1 MATIGRPRTSPVL
14 RFWAKVAK
22 SDGCW
27 EWQAVRSSQGYGAF
41 RPTPES
47 KQRSA
52 HCYSWELAFG
62 PIPDGLWVL
71 HRCDNRVCVR
81 PEHLFVGSASDNAQD
96 AIAKGRR
103 RRKGTSAELRRQ
115 RMAA

>member
-14 RFWAKVAK
+14 RFWAKVAT

-47 KQRSA
+47 RQQSA
-52 HCYSWELAFG
+52 HRYSWELAHG
-62 PIPDGLWVL
+62 SIPPGLWVL
-71 HRCDNRVCVR
+71 HRCDNRRCVR
-81 PEHLFVGSASDNAQD
+81 PDHLFLGSASDNAQD

-103 RRKGTSAELRRQ
+103 RRKGTSAALRLARTD
-115 RMAA
+115 A